1 MRQSAP
7 RICALLRQLTQRPF
21 APRPRL
27 SDFSDLRDSPEIS
40 SASHTVASKIR
51 MLAAR
56 CARSLFLASYFLQ
69 QHAISR
75 RKTTSLLSDG
85 ARLGSPTGNRSR
97 LASTWATFD

>member
-1 MRQSAP
+1 MFFSSRRRHTRFKCDWSSDVCSSDLP
-7 RICALLRQLTQRPF
+7 L
-21 APRPRL
+21 APRPRP
-27 SDFSDLRDSPEIS
+27 SDLSDLRDSPEIS

-75 RKTTSLLSDG
+75 RKTTRLLSDG
-85 ARLGSPTGNRSR
+85 ARLLSPTAN
-97 LASTWATFD
+97 